1 MRQSAQLNRLFL
13 VTGLLGGLA
22 MLAYQPAPPA
32 KVAAPKPVAAQ
43 VVPVFLIDRAPYAPA
58 DAAKG
63 RSGQFVHRDPP
74 DHCFEPRSQADAHQ
88 NLKCV

>member
-1 MRQSAQLNRLFL
+1 MRQSAPLNRLFL

-43 VVPVFLIDRAPYAPA
+43 VVPVLLIDREPRATAGA
-58 DAAKG
+58 GTG
-63 RSGQFVHRDPP
+63 RIGQFVHRDPP
-74 DHCFEPRSQADAHQ
+74 DHCFGPHSQANAEQ
-88 NLKCV
+88 RLQCG